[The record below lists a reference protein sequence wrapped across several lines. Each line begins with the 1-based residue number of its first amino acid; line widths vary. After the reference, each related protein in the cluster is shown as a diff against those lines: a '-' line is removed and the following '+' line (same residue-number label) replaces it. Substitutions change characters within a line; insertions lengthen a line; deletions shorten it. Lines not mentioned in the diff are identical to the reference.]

1 MTQYTNKGTNKYT
14 NKAFHISLLT
24 IIFICFSTFLYAQ
37 KTVSGKVSSQTDSA
51 AVANVKIEVKGI
63 KKTSST
69 ITDAN
74 GNFKIAVGEKKT
86 SKKELQKAVLV
97 FSLEGYETQEILLGK
112 QTVIKLFI
120 KKIIIPDQDTV
131 YSEPINVAY
140 GTQKQRQLTN
150 SISQI
155 KSTNIEN
162 NFVTS
167 FDAAMQGRA
176 AGLQIT
182 QTNGVPNSPNR
193 VIMRG
198 GGGVAGGANPL
209 YVVDGIPISTDD
221 FNSFSNPNTG
231 QNTNFLSNFNS
242 NDIESIEVLKDASA
256 AMYGARGANGVILV
270 TTKKGKV
277 GKTSFNINYYTGISQ
292 AANKL
297 SMLNGEQWLQLYNE
311 ARTNDAKYGRISDG
325 MLLKD
330 ANGLPLKVLQAN
342 EMIPN
347 LNVKAGEIANTNWI
361 DETLQTAN
369 VQNLDVSLQGGND
382 KTRFF
387 VAGNYFNQ
395 GSILKTGNFERI
407 STKIN
412 MSHKATEK
420 LTFGLLLN
428 VSATKN
434 ITPPS
439 SFYGG
444 FGAAQSVAAPVL
456 PIYNT
461 DGSYFG
467 TQFFD
472 TKRNP
477 LAVINNN
484 NYTTTGL
491 STFGNMYAEYNLSK
505 TITLRSLFGVSLYNQ
520 LENNYYSP
528 INRYDNGQGLGAV
541 EEREINNFNWVTTH
555 YATFQKQF
563 NEKHHLNIVG
573 GFEAQDN
580 STRYLG
586 FTPLNNSAGFA
597 DSYFTTVTSNFN
609 NDNLIRGFN
618 GRDAYRFA
626 SFFLR
631 ANYTFKGKYLIGLN
645 TRLDGSSRFG
655 RNNLYGIF
663 PAISA
668 GWILSKEK
676 FFEKIVE
683 KMTFVNYLKLRTS
696 FGVTGASSFG
706 NFSWLGA
713 YSSAGA
719 YAGQAGLN
727 YSRLPNPDLSA
738 EIKTMLDISL
748 DYELFRNKV
757 YGTISFY
764 NNNASAVFM
773 QRPIQSSSG
782 FNSVTLNDANIQYRN
797 RGIEITITTK
807 NIAAKQKGDLEWETS
822 FNIAHNQNVVTNA
835 DGIAQD
841 IFGNS
846 LNSTRIVEGQP
857 LGVSYLAKSAGVDIL
872 TGLAMIYDLTDKQ
885 IPLTQSSALANRRAV
900 GKPNPDFF
908 GGINNTISY
917 KNFDIAILFT
927 FSYGNT
933 IYDESAKFQIG
944 GIGQN
949 LWNQRTEVLNRWQ
962 KPGDVT
968 NVPRLSTEIG
978 SNYQNG
984 AGYNTDRWLYDASYL
999 RLRTLQIGYSLP
1011 TKIISKAKLT
1021 KARIYVS
1028 GQNLLLFTP
1037 YVGLDPEVA
1046 RYSLNNLE
1054 SNLAYNTPYLATPQ
1068 ARTITFGVSLG
1079 F

>member
-1 MTQYTNKGTNKYT
+1 MNKNT
-14 NKAFHISLLT
+14 NKAFIITLLA
-24 IIFICFSTFLYAQ
+24 IIFTCFSTFLYAQ
-37 KTVSGKVSSQTDSA
+37 KTVSGKISSQTDSA

-69 ITDAN
+69 TTDAN

-86 SKKELQKAVLV
+86 SKKELQKAILV

-120 KKIIIPDQDTV
+120 KKIIVSKQDTLFHRIAGV
-131 YSEPINVAY
+131 YIEPY
-140 GTQKQRQLTN
+140 KFPF
-150 SISQI
+150 
-155 KSTNIEN
+155 EN
-162 NFVTS
+162 HTFTS
-167 FDAAMQGRA
+167 FDAGMQGLT

-182 QTNGVPNSPNR
+182 QTNGVPNSPTR
-193 VIMRG
+193 VVMRG
-198 GGGVAGGANPL
+198 GGAIAGGANPL

-231 QNTNFLSNFNS
+231 QNTNFLSNLNI

-256 AMYGARGANGVILV
+256 AMYGARGANGVICV

-277 GKTSFNINYYTGISQ
+277 GKTSFNLNYYTGISQ
-292 AANKL
+292 ATNKL
-297 SMLNGEQWLQLYNE
+297 SMLNGEQWLKLYNE

-330 ANGLPLKVLQAN
+330 ANGLPLKDLQAN

-347 LNVKAGEIANTNWI
+347 LNVKAGEITNTNWV
-361 DETLQTAN
+361 DETLQTAS
-369 VQNLDVSLQGGND
+369 VQNFDLSLQGGND

-407 STKIN
+407 STRIN
-412 MSHKATEK
+412 ISNQATEK
-420 LTFGLLLN
+420 LSFGLLLN

-472 TKRNP
+472 TNRNP

-484 NYTTTGL
+484 TNTTTGY
-491 STFGNMYAEYNLSK
+491 STLGNIYAAYNLSK
-505 TITLRSLFGVSLYNQ
+505 TITLRSQLGINFYNQ
-520 LENNYYSP
+520 LENNYFSP
-528 INRYDNGQGLGAV
+528 INRYYNGQGLGAV

-555 YATFQKQF
+555 YATFNKEF
-563 NEKHHLNIVG
+563 NSKHKLNIVG
-573 GFEAQDN
+573 GFEAQEN
-580 STRYLG
+580 TTRYLG
-586 FTPLNNSAGFA
+586 FVPSNNSAGFA

-609 NDNLIRGFN
+609 NDNLVRGFN

-631 ANYTFKGKYLIGLN
+631 ANYTFKEKYLIGLN
-645 TRLDGSSRFG
+645 ARLDGSSRFG
-655 RNNLYGIF
+655 RNNLYGLF

-668 GWILSKEK
+668 GWIISKEK
-676 FFEKIVE
+676 FFEKI
-683 KMTFVNYLKLRTS
+683 TFVNYLKLRTS
-696 FGVTGASSFG
+696 FGITGASSFG

-719 YAGQAGLN
+719 YAGQAALN

-782 FNSVTLNDANIQYRN
+782 FNNVTLNDANIKYRN
-797 RGIEITITTK
+797 RGIEITVTTR
-807 NIAAKQKGDLEWETS
+807 NIAAKQKGNLEWTTD

-835 DGIAQD
+835 DGISQD

-846 LNSTRIVEGQP
+846 LNSTRIIEGQP

-900 GKPNPDFF
+900 GKANPDFF

-917 KNFDIAILFT
+917 KSFDIAVLFV
-927 FSYGNT
+927 FSYGNM
-933 IYDESAKFQIG
+933 IYDESAKYQTG

-962 KPGDVT
+962 KPGDIT
-968 NVPRLSTEIG
+968 DVPRLSTEIG
-978 SNYQNG
+978 SNYQSIG
-984 AGYNTDRWLYDASYL
+984 AYNTDRWLYDASYL
-999 RLRTLQIGYSLP
+999 RLRTLQIGYTLP

-1037 YVGLDPEVA
+1037 YTGLDPEVA

-1054 SNLAYNTPYLATPQ
+1054 SNLAYHTPYLATPQ